1 MALKMS
7 NPTGI
12 SGTSPEKT
20 EAQAVETGGL
30 TAHKKASNGVRLQ
43 SRNAAL
49 KIARCALMG
58 AMMIGV
64 KAALNGL
71 PNFEMVTLLII
82 LFAVHFGR
90 EVFWAVAVFNLCELV
105 YWGGGTWWVAY
116 LYIWNLVAL
125 FAVLLRDKIG
135 DDSLLWAAYSAV
147 CGLFFGGLC
156 SLVYIFIPDVNPWG
170 YFLAGLPWDIVHG
183 VCNFIL
189 MLALFKPLNRALQ
202 KISKRKNRNEL
213 P

>member
-1 MALKMS
+1 
-7 NPTGI
+7 
-12 SGTSPEKT
+12 
-20 EAQAVETGGL
+20 
-30 TAHKKASNGVRLQ
+30 
-43 SRNAAL
+43 
-49 KIARCALMG
+49 MG
-58 AMMIGV
+58 AMIIGV
-64 KAALNGL
+64 KAALSGL

-82 LFAVHFGR
+82 LFAIHFGR
-90 EVFWAVAVFNLCELV
+90 EVFWAVAVFNLCEFV

-170 YFLAGLPWDIVHG
+170 YFIAGLPWDIVHG

-202 KISKRKNRNEL
+202 KVSKRKNKNEL

>member
-7 NPTGI
+7 DT

-20 EAQAVETGGL
+20 AQSAEAPEAQGL
-30 TAHKKASNGVRLQ
+30 TSHKEASTGVRLQ

-58 AMMIGV
+58 AMIIGV

-116 LYIWNLVAL
+116 LYIWNFVAL
-125 FAVLLRDKIG
+125 FAILLRDKIG
-135 DDSLLWAAYSAV
+135 DDSLLWAAYSSV

-183 VCNFIL
+183 ICNFIL

-202 KISKRKNRNEL
+202 KISKRKKQE
-213 P
+213 